1 MISLDPGKKAILE
14 AADQLC
20 MTDLVTITTLS
31 GVVLRQTLGDVDL
44 YVNGVYYDSNLKMVR
59 DKTRLIA
66 GVEVD
71 TLSVTIYPEPTNYIG
86 GIPLSQAV
94 RAGILDGAAFKLERA
109 FFVPDW
115 STFLFSVI
123 RFSGKIADIEDFTR
137 SEIPLT
143 INSDIQILNVMM
155 PRDVYQPGCRRVLYG
170 AGCDVVKA
178 SFATNATV
186 LSGSTSSALH
196 GALGGPERAFT
207 LGTVTMTSGENVGL
221 SRTVKYY
228 AAGVFYLVLPLPKK
242 PNVGDT
248 FTAFAG
254 CDRTL
259 ATCTSIFSNSAKFSG
274 EPYVPAAETA
284 Y

>member
-1 MISLDPGKKAILE
+1 MIAIDPGKKATLE
-14 AADQLC
+14 VASQICMADLI
-20 MTDLVTITTLS
+20 TITTLS
-31 GVVLRQTLGDVDL
+31 GVVLHQTLADVDL
-44 YVNGVYYDSNLKMVR
+44 YLDGICYDSNLKMTR

-71 TLSVTIYPEPTNYIG
+71 TLSVTIFPEPTNYLG

-94 RAGILDGAAFKLERA
+94 RAGILDGAEFKLERA

-115 STFLFSVI
+115 STFLFKVI
-123 RFSGKIADIEDFTR
+123 RFSGKVADIEDFTR

-143 INSDIQILNVMM
+143 VNSDIQILNVQM

-170 AGCDVVKA
+170 PGCDVIKN
-178 SFATNATV
+178 SFATAATI
-186 LSGSTSSALH
+186 SAGSTSNVLI
-196 GALGGPERAFT
+196 GALSGPERTFT
-207 LGTVTMTSGENVGL
+207 LGTVTMTSGENAGL

-228 AAGVFYLVLPLPKK
+228 ASGTFYLVLPFPKV
-242 PNVGDT
+242 PAAGDT

-259 ATCTSIFSNSAKFSG
+259 ATCGSVFSNSAKFSG
-274 EPYVPAAETA
+274 EPFVPAAETA